1 MRRRAGSVVL
11 PDGVPLDCGRTLHP
25 ITVAYEQYGEMNA
38 ERSNVIL
45 VCHALSGGAH
55 AAGYDSATGKTGW
68 WDGMIG
74 PGKAFDT
81 SRYCVVSSNVLG
93 SCYGTTGP
101 ASIEPSTGRPY
112 GPDFPVVTVRD
123 MVRVQAALLDRLGVD
138 SLAAVAGGSM
148 GGMQALAWAALYPQ
162 RVRGVIA
169 IACTDRHSPRQI
181 ALNEVARR
189 AVTGDPAWESGHYY
203 PGPGPKHGLAVGRML
218 GHITYL
224 SDAGMERKFGR
235 RLREGERRFDLEPQF
250 EVEHYLRHQGDQFV
264 ARFDANALLYVTSA
278 LDHFDLSEGHE
289 SPADAVSACGARF
302 LLLTFT
308 SDWLYPPEQL
318 ARLADALRRSR
329 KAVTY
334 RCIDSD
340 RGHDAFL
347 LEHENQAE
355 VIGPFLES
363 IGD

>member
-1 MRRRAGSVVL
+1 
-11 PDGVPLDCGRTLHP
+11 
-25 ITVAYEQYGEMNA
+25 MNA
-38 ERSNVIL
+38 DRSNVVL

-55 AAGYDSATGKTGW
+55 AAGYDAVTGKTGW

-81 SRYCVVSSNVLG
+81 SRYCVLSSNVLG

-101 ASIEPSTGRPY
+101 ASIDPASGQPY

-123 MVRVQAALLDRLGVD
+123 MVRVQAALLDRLGVT

-148 GGMQALAWAALYPQ
+148 GGMQALAWAALYPA
-162 RVRGVIA
+162 RVRAVVA

-189 AVTGDPAWESGHYY
+189 AVTSDPAWRGGRYY
-203 PGPGPKHGLAVGRML
+203 PGAGPRQGLAVGRML

-250 EVEHYLRHQGDQFV
+250 EVEHYLRHQGEQFV

-278 LDHFDLSEGHE
+278 LDHFDLAEGRR
-289 SPADAVSACGARF
+289 SPAAALSACGARF

-318 ARLADALRRSR
+318 ARLADALRGSGTP
-329 KAVTY
+329 VTY

-347 LEHENQAE
+347 LEHEKQAE
-355 VIGPFLES
+355 VIRPFLDGLA
-363 IGD
+363 IVD